1 MNKISLPE
9 EISVNN
15 KKDNHYQVIIE
26 PCYPGYGVTIGN
38 ALRRVML
45 SSLPGAA
52 VTSFKIEGAQHEFDT
67 VPHVKEDLVEIMLNL
82 KKLRLKLFSDEPV
95 VLNIEAKGEKVVTA
109 QDIKK
114 NADVQ
119 IMNEDL
125 VIATM
130 TDKSAKFNMEITV
143 ERGIGYVAVEQNDEK
158 AKLPIGTVA
167 IDANF
172 SPAMNVG
179 FNIEYVRVGEMTNY
193 EKLIMDVLTDGTMDA
208 REAVS
213 QASVI
218 LRDHFAHFVSTDS
231 SATAAVSV
239 TEEDSDVATAEEPV
253 KKKTTKK
260 KSK

>member
-9 EISVNN
+9 EISVID
-15 KKDNHYQVIIE
+15 KKNNHYQVIIE
-26 PCYPGYGVTIGN
+26 PCYPGYGVTVGN

-52 VTSFKIEGAQHEFDT
+52 VTSFKIESVQHEFDT
-67 VPHVKEDLVEIMLNL
+67 VTHVKEDLVEIMLNL

-109 QDIKK
+109 KDIKK
-114 NADVQ
+114 NADVE

-125 VIATM
+125 IIATM
-130 TDKSAKFNMEITV
+130 TDKSAKLNMEITV

-158 AKLPIGTVA
+158 VKLPIGTVA

-218 LRDHFAHFVSTDS
+218 LRDHFGYLVNNESAPVVS
-231 SATAAVSV
+231 
-239 TEEDSDVATAEEPV
+239 EDSDVDESESEEEQP

>member
-9 EISVNN
+9 EISVID
-15 KKDNHYQVIIE
+15 KKNNHYQVIIE
-26 PCYPGYGVTIGN
+26 PCYPGYGVTVGN

-52 VTSFKIEGAQHEFDT
+52 VTSFKIEGVQHEFDT
-67 VPHVKEDLVEIMLNL
+67 VTHVKEDLVEIMLNL

-95 VLNIEAKGEKVVTA
+95 ILNIEAKGEKVVTA
-109 QDIKK
+109 KDIKK
-114 NADVQ
+114 NADVE

-125 VIATM
+125 IIATM
-130 TDKSAKFNMEITV
+130 TDKSAKLNMEITV

-158 AKLPIGTVA
+158 VKLPIGTVA

-218 LRDHFAHFVSTDS
+218 LRDHFGYLVNNESVS
-231 SATAAVSV
+231 SV
-239 TEEDSDVATAEEPV
+239 EESTEETEEEPS
-253 KKKTTKK
+253 KKKVSKK

>member
-9 EISVNN
+9 EISVID
-15 KKDNHYQVIIE
+15 KKNNHYQVIIE
-26 PCYPGYGVTIGN
+26 PCYPGYGVTVGN

-52 VTSFKIEGAQHEFDT
+52 VTSFKIEGVQHEFDT
-67 VPHVKEDLVEIMLNL
+67 VTHVKEDLVEIMLNL

-95 VLNIEAKGEKVVTA
+95 ILNIEAKGEKVVTA
-109 QDIKK
+109 KDIKK
-114 NADVQ
+114 NADVE

-125 VIATM
+125 IIATM
-130 TDKSAKFNMEITV
+130 TDKSAKLNMEITV

-158 AKLPIGTVA
+158 VKLPIGTVA

-218 LRDHFAHFVSTDS
+218 LRDHFGYLVNNESAS
-231 SATAAVSV
+231 SEEES
-239 TEEDSDVATAEEPV
+239 TEETEEEPT
-253 KKKTTKK
+253 KKKVSKK

>member
-9 EISVNN
+9 EISVID
-15 KKDNHYQVIIE
+15 KKNNHYQVIIE

-52 VTSFKIEGAQHEFDT
+52 VTSFKVEGVQHEFDT
-67 VPHVKEDLVEIMLNL
+67 IKYVKEDLVEIMLNL
-82 KKLRLKLFSDEPV
+82 KKLRLKLYSDEAV

-109 QDIKK
+109 KDIKK
-114 NADVQ
+114 DSNVE
-119 IMNEDL
+119 IMNQDL
-125 VIATM
+125 IIATM
-130 TDKSAKFNMEITV
+130 TDKQAKLNMEITV

-158 AKLPIGTVA
+158 VKLPIGTVA

-213 QASVI
+213 QAGVI
-218 LRDHFAHFVSTDS
+218 LRDHFAYLVNNE
-231 SATAAVSV
+231 SASEASAEPELV
-239 TEEDSDVATAEEPV
+239 EEAEPV

>member
-9 EISVNN
+9 EISVID
-15 KKDNHYQVIIE
+15 KKNNHYQVVIE

-52 VTSFKIEGAQHEFDT
+52 VTSFKIEGVQHEFDT

-109 QDIKK
+109 KDIKK
-114 NADVQ
+114 NSDVE

-130 TDKSAKFNMEITV
+130 TDKSAKLNMEITV

-167 IDANF
+167 TDANF

-213 QASVI
+213 QASVL
-218 LRDHFAHFVSTDS
+218 LRDHFSHLVNNDSTP
-231 SATAAVSV
+231 AAVAEETV
-239 TEEDSDVATAEEPV
+239 EDTEEEEEPV

-260 KSK
+260 KTK

>member
-9 EISVNN
+9 EISVID
-15 KKDNHYQVIIE
+15 KKNNHYQVIIE
-26 PCYPGYGVTIGN
+26 PCYPGYGVTVGN

-52 VTSFKIEGAQHEFDT
+52 VTSFKIEGVQHEFDT
-67 VPHVKEDLVEIMLNL
+67 VTHVKEDLVEIMLNL

-95 VLNIEAKGEKVVTA
+95 ILNIEAKGEKVVTA
-109 QDIKK
+109 KDIKK
-114 NADVQ
+114 NADVE

-125 VIATM
+125 IIATM
-130 TDKSAKFNMEITV
+130 TDKSAKLNMEITV

-158 AKLPIGTVA
+158 VKLPIGTVA

-218 LRDHFAHFVSTDS
+218 LRDHFGYLVNNESAS
-231 SATAAVSV
+231 SEEESAEE
-239 TEEDSDVATAEEPV
+239 TEEEPT
-253 KKKTTKK
+253 KKKVSKK

>member
-9 EISVNN
+9 EISVID
-15 KKDNHYQVIIE
+15 KKNNHYQVIIE
-26 PCYPGYGVTIGN
+26 PCYPGYGVTVGN

-52 VTSFKIEGAQHEFDT
+52 VTSFKIEGVQHEFDT
-67 VPHVKEDLVEIMLNL
+67 VTHVKEDLVEIMLNL

-95 VLNIEAKGEKVVTA
+95 ILNIEAKGEKVVTA
-109 QDIKK
+109 KDIKK
-114 NADVQ
+114 NADVE

-125 VIATM
+125 IIATM
-130 TDKSAKFNMEITV
+130 TDKSAKLNMEITV
-143 ERGIGYVAVEQNDEK
+143 ERGIGYVSVEQNDEK
-158 AKLPIGTVA
+158 VKLPIGTVA

-218 LRDHFAHFVSTDS
+218 LRDHFGYLVNNESAS
-231 SATAAVSV
+231 SEEES
-239 TEEDSDVATAEEPV
+239 TEETEEEPT
-253 KKKTTKK
+253 KKKVSKK